1 MKWFAQHLRKS
12 TSDLSKY
19 LEWIIANLHLCAS
32 QFKLKA
38 FSFVFRFS
46 FPLPGNFSLEV
57 DEESLDVEHE
67 KSTFIVSSFFMSREE
82 EETDDVEI
90 QRDSLI
96 KKFCWISNV
105 YLWAYAGSRN
115 MCCYLHF
122 EFDGNVSYKNILK
135 DEYMIATTSS

>member
-67 KSTFIVSSFFMSREE
+67 KSTFISYLHSSWRGKKKKQTMLKFNEILSLRIFVGSRMYIYELMLG
-82 EETDDVEI
+82 VEI
-90 QRDSLI
+90 CAAT
-96 KKFCWISNV
+96 FISN
-105 YLWAYAGSRN
+105 L
-115 MCCYLHF
+115 MEMFHIKIFL
-122 EFDGNVSYKNILK
+122 KTNIW
-135 DEYMIATTSS
+135 